1 MYERKTPVIRELL
14 AARPRACH
22 SRAVQAKQRLSGSL
36 TTLSLTALATVSAL
50 SLVACDDQGAP
61 SNLAKRGDAAG
72 VDGADKQPAAPSESP
87 KPADGKQAAT
97 TSKAPSSADA
107 KQPDA
112 PATDASAP
120 STPAPADGSVALV
133 GNPTEGERVQLK
145 LRLKQDSIYRV
156 MTIGNVQLPAVQKPT
171 GFARQ
176 EELKLTNCAG
186 EGLDRSC
193 TLEHRYLNY
202 DAEPPTGTFMKQD
215 ELQVSELVTSHTLF
229 ADGRYGGP
237 TKVEGPAE
245 RVSAPA
251 GQALTAAERFYCLRL
266 PKEPV
271 AERASWKSRCRR
283 RVGGKVDEREVVYVL
298 KTLGEEPG
306 TGEKRAEI
314 AYIGS
319 YTTTDPKLGERKG
332 AVTGSIFLWVSTG
345 ELHMIREK
353 ISLTMDDGRGLS
365 TQTTMKTQLSRLDPG
380 PPEVLTRTDER
391 PFSTPPVT
399 LNKAAGHE
407 YKGPKYKVAGV
418 GDATTAGDAK
428 KP

>member
-1 MYERKTPVIRELL
+1 M
-14 AARPRACH
+14 
-22 SRAVQAKQRLSGSL
+22 QAKQRLSGSL
-36 TTLSLTALATVSAL
+36 TTLGLTALVAVTAL
-50 SLVACDDQGAP
+50 SSVACDDQGAP
-61 SNLAKRGDAAG
+61 SNLEKRSKTGDADA
-72 VDGADKQPAAPSESP
+72 ADEQPAASQSP
-87 KPADGKQAAT
+87 QQPAEGKQA
-97 TSKAPSSADA
+97 SDGDA
-107 KQPDA
+107 EQPDT
-112 PATDASAP
+112 PAADTGEKSTPSA
-120 STPAPADGSVALV
+120 PAPADGSVALV
-133 GNPTEGERVQLK
+133 GNPEGDRVQLT
-145 LRLKQDSIYRV
+145 LRLKEDSIYRV

-176 EELKLTNCAG
+176 EELRLKNCSG
-186 EGLDRSC
+186 EGVDRSC

-215 ELQVSELVTSHTLF
+215 ELQVAELVTSHTLF

-251 GQALTAAERFYCLRL
+251 GQALASAERFYCLRL
-266 PKEPV
+266 PKQPV

-283 RVGGKVDEREVVYVL
+283 RVGGKVDEREVVFVL
-298 KTLGEEPG
+298 KTLDEEPG

-353 ISLTMDDGRGLS
+353 ISLTMDDGRGLA
-365 TQTTMKTQLSRLDPG
+365 TETTMKTQLSRLDPG
-380 PPEVLTRTDER
+380 PPELLTRTDGR
-391 PFSTPPVT
+391 PFTTPPVT

-407 YKGPKYKVAGV
+407 YKGPKYKVAG
-418 GDATTAGDAK
+418 DAK
-428 KP
+428 AAEAAPKKP